1 MDCER
6 IRSLAAA
13 GAELPSHLVRHVDDC
28 AECRSRLEQLH
39 ALHARIDT
47 ALGEWLSIEPSPG
60 FKAAVRRR
68 AAEQAAPRWSAGWLL
83 WPALAAGLAAIAWGV
98 TTRTPSSPPAVA
110 DAPVAPPSAP
120 AGSPDGAGVA
130 VPTPEPDRE
139 PTVPIPDRNQP
150 RRPSRA
156 AGVGLREPE
165 VLVPAADARAL
176 QAFYRQ
182 AVQGRPPG
190 SLPANGDLAI
200 AALEIEPLADSV
212 DARPMPD
219 GNGRGD

>member
-1 MDCER
+1 
-6 IRSLAAA
+6 
-13 GAELPSHLVRHVDDC
+13 
-28 AECRSRLEQLH
+28 LH

-47 ALGEWLSIEPSPG
+47 ALGEWLSIEPSVG
-60 FKAAVRRR
+60 FKAGVRRR
-68 AAEQAAPRWSAGWLL
+68 IAEQAAAPGRAGWLL
-83 WPALAAGLAAIAWGV
+83 WPALAAGLALVVWGA
-98 TTRTPSSPPAVA
+98 TMRRAASPPAVA
-110 DAPVAPPSAP
+110 DAPVAPPSAQ
-120 AGSPDGAGVA
+120 AGPPDGAGVA
-130 VPTPEPDRE
+130 LPTPEPGRE
-139 PTVPIPDRNQP
+139 PTVPIPDRNPP
-150 RRPSRA
+150 RRPSRP
-156 AGVGLREPE
+156 AGGGLREPE

-176 QAFYRQ
+176 QVYYRE